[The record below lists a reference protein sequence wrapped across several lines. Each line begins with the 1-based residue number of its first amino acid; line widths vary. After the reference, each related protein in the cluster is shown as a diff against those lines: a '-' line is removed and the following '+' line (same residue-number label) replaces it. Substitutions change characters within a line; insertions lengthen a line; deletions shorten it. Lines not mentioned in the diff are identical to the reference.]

1 MRSENNAKTWEHKAE
16 QRNTVLVL
24 SLNMESSYTH
34 LTSCLRK
41 LFFFLKTIWIWSSV
55 TYYYMMT
62 KFNYAL
68 KELQM
73 LILILF
79 QFFPLNLFIPMG
91 YNFLKYK
98 K

>member
-1 MRSENNAKTWEHKAE
+1 M
-16 QRNTVLVL
+16 
-24 SLNMESSYTH
+24 
-34 LTSCLRK
+34 
-41 LFFFLKTIWIWSSV
+41 I
-55 TYYYMMT
+55 T

>member
-41 LFFFLKTIWIWSSV
+41 LFFFLKTIWIRSSV